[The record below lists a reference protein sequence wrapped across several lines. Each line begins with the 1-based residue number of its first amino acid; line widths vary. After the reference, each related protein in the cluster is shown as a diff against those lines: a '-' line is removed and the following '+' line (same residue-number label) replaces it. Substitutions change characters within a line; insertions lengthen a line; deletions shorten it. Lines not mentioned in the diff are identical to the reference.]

1 MDEDDIYGSIL
12 SDPKSFPSNSSNT
25 SASTNIPEPHLNA
38 AGSSSSN
45 SNSVNPTPWLFV
57 SNLTWW
63 TSEDDIRAALGE
75 GLGTRLLSV
84 HFIEHKPNGKSKG
97 MAIIEFRDV
106 ETAEMA
112 KERMEGNE
120 INGKRCEIGYARSPP
135 MKPFE
140 SK

>member
-12 SDPKSFPSNSSNT
+12 SDPKSFPSNSS
-25 SASTNIPEPHLNA
+25 SASTNIPEPHSNA
-38 AGSSSSN
+38 TGTSSN

-63 TSEDDIRAALGE
+63 TGEDDIRAVLGE

-97 MAIIEFRDV
+97 MAIVEFRDV

-112 KERMEGNE
+112 KERMEGKE
-120 INGKRCEIGYARSPP
+120 INGRRCEIGYERSPP